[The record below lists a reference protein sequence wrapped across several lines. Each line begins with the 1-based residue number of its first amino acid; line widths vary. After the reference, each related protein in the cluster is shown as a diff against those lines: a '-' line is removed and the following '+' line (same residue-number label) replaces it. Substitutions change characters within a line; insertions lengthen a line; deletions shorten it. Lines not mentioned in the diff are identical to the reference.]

1 MRERPARNIF
11 EAGHER
17 REMGESKKEK
27 SAKSAK
33 RAGMRQEQSHIASV
47 RFI

>member
-27 SAKSAK
+27 SAK